1 MYLFDLDANENLLS
15 SDTAVLPKF
24 NRLYSLEIYDFVV
37 SNAIYRS
44 FYKISWQSRKDI
56 SSSSKKISW

>member
-15 SDTAVLPKF
+15 SDAAVLPKF

-44 FYKISWQSRKDI
+44 LYKIS
-56 SSSSKKISW
+56 

>member
-24 NRLYSLEIYDFVV
+24 NRLYSSEIYDFVV

-44 FYKISWQSRKDI
+44 FYKIS
-56 SSSSKKISW
+56 